1 MSDIVYE
8 FSGSSNWFVVHERLC
23 GYAVFMD
30 NQFQAEFLN
39 QEDAE
44 KFISDVE
51 NCQ

>member
-8 FSGSSNWFVVHERLC
+8 FSGSSNWVVVHERLC

-30 NQFQAEFLN
+30 YQFQDEFLS

-44 KFISDVE
+44 KFIADVE